1 MSNTAKPKSN
11 FVTHEISI
19 KRGDEMAFNA
29 WVEIAKEAMDFVSVA
44 EYAKVSAKT
53 AKHHSEKTIE
63 LYTKSIVNGIS
74 HYEGVA
80 KLLIAYDIA
89 CTSRNISQLREFCA
103 GLGQRGKGNKG
114 STAFSAEKVV
124 ARLKANYTPAQRKAI
139 KALL

>member
-1 MSNTAKPKSN
+1 MSKSVKAKSN
-11 FVTHEISI
+11 FVAHEATI

-29 WVEIAKEAMDFVSVA
+29 WVEIAKEAMDFESVA

-53 AKHHSEKTIE
+53 AKFHSEKTIE

-74 HYEGVA
+74 HYSGIA
-80 KLLIAYDIA
+80 KLLSEYDA
-89 CTSRNISQLREFCA
+89 KHASRNISQLREFCA
-103 GLGQRGKGNKG
+103 GLGQRGKSKP
-114 STAFSAEKVV
+114 SVFSAEKVV

>member
-1 MSNTAKPKSN
+1 MSKSVKAKSN
-11 FVTHEISI
+11 FVAHEVTI

-29 WVEIAKEAMDFVSVA
+29 WVEIAKEAMDFESVA

-53 AKHHSEKTIE
+53 AKFHSEKTIE

-74 HYEGVA
+74 HYSGIA
-80 KLLIAYDIA
+80 KLLSEYDA
-89 CTSRNISQLREFCA
+89 KHASRNISQLREFCA
-103 GLGQRGKGNKG
+103 GLGQRGKSK
-114 STAFSAEKVV
+114 SSVFSAEKVV

>member
-1 MSNTAKPKSN
+1 MSKSIKAKSN
-11 FVTHEISI
+11 FVAHEVTI

-29 WVEIAKEAMDFVSVA
+29 WVEIAKEAMDFESVA

-53 AKHHSEKTIE
+53 AKFHSEKTIE

-74 HYEGVA
+74 HYSGIA
-80 KLLIAYDIA
+80 KLLSAYDA
-89 CTSRNISQLREFCA
+89 QHASRNISQLREFCA
-103 GLGQRGKGNKG
+103 GLGQRRTGKSNE
-114 STAFSAEKVV
+114 FSAEKVV

>member
-1 MSNTAKPKSN
+1 MSKSIKAKSN
-11 FVTHEISI
+11 FVAHEVTI

-29 WVEIAKEAMDFVSVA
+29 WVEIAKEAMDFESVA

-53 AKHHSEKTIE
+53 AKFHSEKTIE

-74 HYEGVA
+74 HYSGIA
-80 KLLIAYDIA
+80 KLLSAYDA
-89 CTSRNISQLREFCA
+89 QHASRNISQLREFCA
-103 GLGQRGKGNKG
+103 GLGQRGKGN
-114 STAFSAEKVV
+114 SSEFSAEKVV